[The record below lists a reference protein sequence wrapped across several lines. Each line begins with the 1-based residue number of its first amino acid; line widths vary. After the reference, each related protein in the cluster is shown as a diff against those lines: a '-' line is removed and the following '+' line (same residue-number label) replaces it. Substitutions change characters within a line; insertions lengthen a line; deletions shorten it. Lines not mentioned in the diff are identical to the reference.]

1 MCYLAYLNKMRHAVV
16 RTSEGLTEEQQRTPG
31 VPSGTNLLGLIQHL
45 TGVEEHWFQRVF
57 LDENRDINK
66 SMDVPADATHDEVVA
81 AYRRH
86 APETTTS
93 WAPAPTCPRWPKSPT
108 RERTRRIRCGRS
120 WRT

>member
-57 LDENRDINK
+57 LDEGRDINK
-66 SMDVPADATHDEVVA
+66 SMNVPADETHDEVVA
-81 AYRRH
+81 AYRKACARSTRF
-86 APETTTS
+86 AS
-93 WAPAPTCPRWPKSPT
+93 PAPRSG
-108 RERTRRIRCGRS
+108 RR
-120 WRT
+120 